1 MAEDIEIRQSN
12 IEVRN
17 EGRRL
22 MGNIM
27 LYGEIS
33 PSHRERFEVRSL
45 HPDSNV
51 VLNLEHDEMV
61 AIAWHPGGGLTLEN
75 DERSMRM
82 VAELPPIPSA
92 DAALR
97 YVRTGEFSGLSVE
110 FVALRERRDADGIRV
125 VEEAVLK
132 GVGLVKNPSYD
143 SALVEARKRL
153 RTIRGISRRRKF
165 WSVDARPAIVE
176 KRFSSP
182 ALWTARFFSRSTK
195 RSAGGARGIFRSPRL
210 PETKDVAILV

>member
-1 MAEDIEIRQSN
+1 MGDI
-12 IEVRN
+12 
-17 EGRRL
+17 
-22 MGNIM
+22 MP
-27 LYGEIS
+27 YGEIS

-97 YVRTGEFSGLSVE
+97 YVRTGEVSGLSVE

-132 GVGLVKNPSYD
+132 GVGLVKHPSYD
-143 SALVEARKRL
+143 HALVEAR
-153 RTIRGISRRRKF
+153 
-165 WSVDARPAIVE
+165 
-176 KRFSSP
+176 
-182 ALWTARFFSRSTK
+182 
-195 RSAGGARGIFRSPRL
+195 ARGRLATYRGYIPAKKSLECKCSPGTCEEAVFQEARL
-210 PETKDVAILV
+210 MMFLMRTPSAICSAS